1 MIITYHHGVLQQKQ
15 GSVHAMET
23 NISSLVG
30 SHFRLSYTGSCAIT
44 VTPVSKSTT
53 ITKIDTGEGT
63 SWANVNPSSGT
74 GNYSFR
80 ARMMEDNPNPY
91 ERSMDLQISD
101 DSHVLLPI
109 TISLRQLANIE

>member
-15 GSVHAMET
+15 DSVHTMET
-23 NISSLVG
+23 DVSSLDG
-30 SHFRLSYTGSCAIT
+30 SHLGLRYTGYCAIT
-44 VTPVSKSTT
+44 VTPESKSTT
-53 ITKIDTGEGT
+53 ITKIDTGDGT
-63 SWANVNPSSGT
+63 SWANVYPSSGT

-91 ERSMDLQISD
+91 ERSMDLRISD

-109 TISLRQLANIE
+109 TISLKQLANIE